1 MIKTADCE
9 RAIRR
14 GIDFLRRRQ
23 LPSGEF
29 KTLVAKDTRLSLE
42 ARHDPSPFAT
52 AHIVSSLTTC
62 RFVDCST
69 IIERATGFLV
79 RQRLPGGLWKF
90 WTRSYGGFASI
101 PADVDDTSVVAMAL
115 RDAGV
120 RAAADRRIVL
130 ANRDPEGRFYTWIQ
144 PSVCRRIDP
153 GLWLNIALCSRA
165 VRGRKRF
172 FVVGEARS
180 TDIDVVVNANAV
192 CWLHEQHEAVRKAQD
207 WVVRVVQSGT
217 EARSDRYYQNRYA
230 LYYAVARGVRLG
242 ISGFASVAPVMA
254 GRILDDAQP
263 DGRIG
268 AGVQD
273 TALASVVLA
282 STDNESPALAGAIR
296 YVLAHQQPDGSWPGE
311 PNYYSGWNRG
321 LFWGATELTTAF
333 CMEAVDRC
341 QALNDDACSEVPNT

>member
-1 MIKTADCE
+1 MIKAVDRE
-9 RAIRR
+9 RALRR

-23 LPSGEF
+23 LPNGEF
-29 KTLVAKDTRLSLE
+29 RTLVAKDTRLSLE

-69 IIERATGFLV
+69 IIERATDFLV

-90 WTRSYGGFASI
+90 WTRSNGGFASI

-120 RAAADRRIVL
+120 KAAADRRIVL
-130 ANRDPEGRFYTWIQ
+130 ANRDPEGRFLTWIQ
-144 PSVCRRIDP
+144 PRVCRAIDP
-153 GLWLNIALCSRA
+153 GLWLTIALCSRA

-180 TDIDVVVNANAV
+180 ADVDVVVNANAV
-192 CWLHEQHEAVRKAQD
+192 CWLHDQPAATATALE
-207 WVVRVVQSGT
+207 WVVSVVQSGT
-217 EARSDRYYQNRYA
+217 EARADRYYQSRYA
-230 LYYAVARGVRLG
+230 LYYAIARGLRRG
-242 ISGFASVAPVMA
+242 IPEFAPIARVMVD
-254 GRILDDAQP
+254 RILDDARP

-268 AGVQD
+268 IGVQD

-282 STDNESPALAGAIR
+282 ATESPAPALARAIAFIL
-296 YVLAHQQPDGSWPGE
+296 VHQQPDGSWPGE
-311 PNYYSGWNRG
+311 AYYYGGWSRD
-321 LFWGATELTTAF
+321 LCWGASELTTAF
-333 CMEAVDRC
+333 CLEALASAGLV
-341 QALNDDACSEVPNT
+341 LGST